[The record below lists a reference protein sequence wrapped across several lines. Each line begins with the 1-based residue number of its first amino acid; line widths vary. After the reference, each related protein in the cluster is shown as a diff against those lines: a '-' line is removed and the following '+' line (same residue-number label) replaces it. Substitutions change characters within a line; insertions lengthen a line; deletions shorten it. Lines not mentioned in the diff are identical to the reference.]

1 MFLLVLRC
9 SVMSAREMRGVHR
22 AFVFVDVVPGKDKKV
37 LEKLLKY
44 DEVIEAH
51 LIPGQYDVLA
61 VLEFKLY
68 GREIFVSAQ
77 EAVSKF
83 VIEKIRRLGEVQDTN
98 TIDPSFSVT
107 KRAE

>member
-1 MFLLVLRC
+1 
-9 SVMSAREMRGVHR
+9 MSAHEMRGIHR
-22 AFVFVDVVPGKDKKV
+22 AFVFVDVAPGKEKRV

-44 DEVIEAH
+44 DEVIEVH

-61 VLEFKLY
+61 VLEFELY

-77 EAVSKF
+77 EAILKF
-83 VIEKIRRLGEVQDTN
+83 VIEKIRKLREVLDTN
-98 TIDPSFSVT
+98 TIFPSFSIT

>member
-1 MFLLVLRC
+1 
-9 SVMSAREMRGVHR
+9 MSAHEMRGIHR
-22 AFVFVDVVPGKDKKV
+22 AFVFVDVATGKDKKV

-44 DEVIEAH
+44 DEVIEVH

-61 VLEFKLY
+61 VLEFELY

-77 EAVSKF
+77 EAILKF
-83 VIEKIRRLGEVQDTN
+83 VIEKIRKLREVRDTN
-98 TIDPSFSVT
+98 TIFPSFSIT

>member
-1 MFLLVLRC
+1 
-9 SVMSAREMRGVHR
+9 MRGIHR
-22 AFVFVDVVPGKDKKV
+22 AFVFVDVATGKDKKV

-44 DEVIEAH
+44 DEVIEVH

-61 VLEFKLY
+61 VLEFELY

-77 EAVSKF
+77 EAILKF
-83 VIEKIRRLGEVQDTN
+83 VIEKIRKLREVRDTN
-98 TIDPSFSVT
+98 TIFPSFSIT